1 MSESLDA
8 PYVSG
13 STVVSELRRL
23 GRNLNGYNGETI
35 DIRAVLLGC
44 DSAAQDHGWIA
55 ERIEASPDLALPA
68 FIRPAMRPASKP
80 VNIYISAGIHGDEP
94 ATPLAARQLLRDNRW
109 PASANLWMCPCL
121 NPSGFIGNRREN
133 EHGTDLNRQYL
144 QPQAKETVAHI
155 SWLQTQPSM
164 DLCLCLHEDWES
176 HGFYLYELNPDGL
189 PSASERVLKD
199 VSGVC
204 PIDCSET
211 IEGRPAKNGLILPIL
226 DIRTRLQWPE
236 ALFLITHKTRLC
248 YTLEAPSDFP
258 LHSRV
263 QALVTAV
270 NSAVGFLAR
279 SEV

>member
-1 MSESLDA
+1 MSA
-8 PYVSG
+8 T
-13 STVVSELRRL
+13 TVVSELRRL
-23 GRNLNGYNGETI
+23 GRNLTGYSGETI
-35 DIRAVLLGC
+35 DIRAVLLDC
-44 DSAAQDHGWIA
+44 ESAAQDHGWRA
-55 ERIEASPDLALPA
+55 EQIEAGPDLTLPV
-68 FIRPAMRPASKP
+68 FIRPATSPASKP

-189 PSASERVLKD
+189 PSAAERVLKD
-199 VSGVC
+199 VSRVC
-204 PIDCSET
+204 PIDSSET

-258 LHSRV
+258 LRSRV
-263 QALVTAV
+263 EALVVAV
-270 NSAVGFLAR
+270 RSAVRFLAP